1 MFPLVHYFVN
11 RQIYGSVPTLMALG
25 GIFPDLAAGAGMNRD
40 KAHEIGAN
48 FHTWCKNNAPEGIPL
63 SIGIASHGI
72 NPHGVDYFSDEFWP
86 GYKKGW
92 CFLQGEP
99 YMDMVAAAT
108 HLPADLI
115 WWKSHNFVEMSYE
128 LITDSDYPQIKNE
141 LLTALYDTE
150 AKKTAA
156 QILSSYAG
164 VPPEPIVDIF
174 NNAPNIFAIDDIS
187 AEKLAFK
194 QDLSYKIRHNIN
206 DADIDAMTKLLSKM
220 SQELRCGY
228 YPFIKQLIS
237 LTAQALSSY

>member
-1 MFPLVHYFVN
+1 
-11 RQIYGSVPTLMALG
+11 
-25 GIFPDLAAGAGMNRD
+25 
-40 KAHEIGAN
+40 
-48 FHTWCKNNAPEGIPL
+48 
-63 SIGIASHGI
+63 
-72 NPHGVDYFSDEFWP
+72 
-86 GYKKGW
+86 
-92 CFLQGEP
+92 
-99 YMDMVAAAT
+99 MDMVAAAT

-128 LITDSDYPQIKNE
+128 LITDGDYPQIKNE